1 MAFKFEK
8 LAVWQ
13 NAMEYTDLVYE
24 LSALFP
30 REEEFNLKSQMRRA
44 ATSIQLN
51 IAEGSTGQTDDE
63 QARFLGLAVRSLYE
77 TVACLH
83 QAIRRKFLVGEN
95 ITQARVLYQ
104 QAETL
109 AKMIQA
115 MRSAIAPDK
124 KWVREEKAEYI
135 IEAPEKLSDAE
146 WASSIVYRPSSNQ
159 GDQNAN

>member
-8 LAVWQ
+8 LEVWQ
-13 NAMEYTDLVYE
+13 KAMEYTDLVYE

-83 QAIRRKFLVGEN
+83 QAIRRKFLVD
-95 ITQARVLYQ
+95 TSLAQARVLYQ

-115 MRSAIAPDK
+115 MRGAIAPDK
-124 KWVREEKAEYI
+124 KWIRETQAEYIVEVREE
-135 IEAPEKLSDAE
+135 LNDAE
-146 WASSIVYRPSSNQ
+146 WASSIVRRPSSNQ